1 MQRLTQNI
9 VAVFVVL
16 IVACIMIPLPT
27 FLLDFMFIVSIT
39 LAMIILITTMYIKGP
54 LDFSI
59 FPAVL
64 LITTILRISL
74 NISSTRKILS
84 EGGNAGKVIE
94 TFGTFVLQ
102 GNAIVGFIVF
112 IIIFIVQFLVITK
125 GTERIAEVTARFTL
139 DAMPGKQMAIDA
151 DLSSGLI
158 DEATA
163 RTRRE
168 KIQREADFFGA
179 MDGATKLVKGDNVA
193 SIVIAMVNLIAGTV
207 IGMVQG
213 GMAFSEVLNVYA
225 IATVGDGLVSQIPAL
240 MISTATGMIVT
251 RAAAEGNLNEDVKK
265 QFLSQPI
272 VLIMAGAAILCIGI
286 IPGMPKIQ
294 ILVLAAFLI
303 TMGVMAMRGEKAAKA
318 EGEKA
323 AEGGAPTPEGE
334 EAPISDTEYYR
345 NLDNVY
351 NLIGVEAIEMEF
363 GYSLLPLV
371 DEASGGSFIDRIV
384 IFRKQFAIDMGVVIP
399 TVRLRDNGL
408 INPNQYL
415 IKIKGEEVARGE
427 VLVDYYLAL
436 DPGNAT
442 GKIEGIDTIEPAFKI
457 PGKWIHESERELAEV
472 YGYTVIDALSVMV
485 THLTEVIKTHIHE
498 LVSRQD
504 INVLLENVKK
514 FNPSIVS
521 DVVPSIVTVAELQKI
536 LNNLLKEGIPIRDME
551 SILECI
557 GDHGTMIKD
566 TDMLTEYVRQ
576 RLKRTITRKY
586 ADGSSIKV
594 ITLDQNIE
602 NAILNSVKKNE
613 HGTYLTL
620 DPMVVQKIMES
631 VTVQVE
637 KVKELFIQP
646 IVLASPIVR
655 LYFKRL
661 IDQFHPQLTVLSFN
675 EIDTD
680 IQIQAIGS
688 ISLEPQPEQAQAQM

>member
-16 IVACIMIPLPT
+16 IVAAIMIPLPT
-27 FLLDFMFIVSIT
+27 FLLDFMFIVSIS

-163 RTRRE
+163 RMRRE

-213 GMAFSEVLNVYA
+213 GMEFSQVLKVYS

-303 TMGVMAMRGEKAAKA
+303 AMGIVAMRGEKAAKA
-318 EGEKA
+318 AGEPK
-323 AEGGAPTPEGE
+323 EGGEATPEGE

-436 DPGNAT
+436 DPGNAS

-514 FNPSIVS
+514 FNPSIVG
-521 DVVPSIVTVAELQKI
+521 DVVPGIVTVAELQKI

-586 ADGSSIKV
+586 ADGNSIKV

-620 DPMVVQKIMES
+620 DPMVVQRIMES

-688 ISLEPQPEQAQAQM
+688 ISLEPQQEQAQM

>member
-16 IVACIMIPLPT
+16 IVAAIMIPLPT
-27 FLLDFMFIVSIT
+27 FLLDFMFIVSIS

-163 RTRRE
+163 RMRRE

-213 GMAFSEVLNVYA
+213 GMEFSQVLKVYS

-303 TMGVMAMRGEKAAKA
+303 AMGIVAMRGEKAAKA
-318 EGEKA
+318 AGEPK
-323 AEGGAPTPEGE
+323 EGGEATPEGE

-436 DPGNAT
+436 DPGNAS

-514 FNPSIVS
+514 FNPSIVG
-521 DVVPSIVTVAELQKI
+521 DVVPGIVTVAELQKI

-620 DPMVVQKIMES
+620 DPMVVQRIMES

-688 ISLEPQPEQAQAQM
+688 ISLEPQQEQAQM